1 MSSTSLLAYPDVEE
15 GYLFYLHNACI
26 LTLDATLSWS
36 VRRPVLI
43 VGSLY
48 VFAKGSIQSYHR
60 LIDVHLFL
68 LPSANTHG
76 ERNKT
81 CRKKANKKILKE
93 ETKE

>member
-48 VFAKGSIQSYHR
+48 VFAKGSIQSY
-60 LIDVHLFL
+60 LFL

-93 ETKE
+93 ETKEWT